1 MNITQLKYIIFLG
14 VFIAFVSC
22 DSDHLETTPQNS
34 TSTETVFESTDNAK
48 LAINGIAKLMNR
60 NYLGKTGYNGE
71 GTIKMYYG
79 NYPGNYFASAHTSRV
94 KQINHNYYD
103 EPTNR
108 YTYYPW
114 FYYYK
119 IISNANEII
128 DRIDDVEG
136 PESER
141 QYIKAQ

>member
-1 MNITQLKYIIFLG
+1 
-14 VFIAFVSC
+14 
-22 DSDHLETTPQNS
+22 
-34 TSTETVFESTDNAK
+34 
-48 LAINGIAKLMNR
+48 
-60 NYLGKTGYNGE
+60 

-94 KQINHNYYD
+94 KQINANYYD

-128 DRIDDVEG
+128 DRIDEVEG
-136 PESER
+136 SER
-141 QYIKAQ
+141 ERKYIKAQALSYRGYSYFNLIQIYGHRWQDSNDGTTDAVIIRNEPSNDERPVSTLG